1 MRNTTV
7 CYIEQDGAYLMLH
20 RVKKKQDENAGQWIG
35 VGGHCEENESP
46 EDCVLREVREETGL
60 TLTRWRCRGLVTF
73 VTDNGEGQY
82 MHLFTAD
89 RFTGTLAEDC
99 DEGDLAWIPKTE
111 LSNIPRWEGDD
122 IFLRLLAEDA
132 PWFSLKV
139 VYEGGALKQAVLDGQ
154 PIPL

>member
-1 MRNTTV
+1 
-7 CYIEQDGAYLMLH
+7 MLH
-20 RVKKKQDENAGQWIG
+20 RVKKEHDENAGQWIG

-46 EDCVLREVREETGL
+46 EECVLREVREETGL

-73 VTDNGEGQY
+73 VSDTWEGQY

-89 RFTGTLAEDC
+89 RFTGTLAGDC
-99 DEGDLAWIPKTE
+99 DEGELAWVPKEKLCT
-111 LSNIPRWEGDD
+111 LPRWEGDD

-139 VYEGGALKQAVLDGQ
+139 VYQGGMLTEAVLNGEVLELGKQ
-154 PIPL
+154 SKQL